1 MEELVLRYMKYFSK
15 NIPNWQ
21 IEEYV
26 EELKIFKEIYKQRPI
41 EFNNHGMLF
50 PHMFA
55 TYFIL
60 KKVNPSFVI
69 ESGVFKGQST
79 WLIEKTLPNAE
90 ILAIDID
97 LNQRKYISKK
107 AKYSDKDF
115 KYQNFSNIPY
125 DTLVFFDDHV
135 NHYERLNQA
144 KFFNIKNIIFEDNY
158 NIGNGDFYTLKH
170 AYQNVGFN
178 HKPKYISHIKTFY
191 IFLIETLKKIFFKD
205 YYFSND
211 KILFRLRD
219 YKKNENDFKN
229 IEKNIKTYFEFPP
242 IYKHNEDS
250 TDPILKNYKLDFEI
264 SKKELLSYNYITFV
278 KLI

>member
-1 MEELVLRYMKYFSK
+1 MKYFSK

-21 IEEYV
+21 IEEYTK
-26 EELKIFKEIYKQRPI
+26 ELKIFKEIYKERPI
-41 EFNNHGMLF
+41 RNNLHGMMF
-50 PHMFA
+50 QHMFA

-60 KKVNPSFVI
+60 KKINPSFVI

-79 WLIEKTLPNAE
+79 WLIEKTLPNTK
-90 ILAIDID
+90 ILSIDID

-107 AKYSDKDF
+107 AEYSDKDF
-115 KYQNFSNIPY
+115 KYQDFSNIPH

-135 NHYERLNQA
+135 NHYQRLKEA
-144 KFFNIKNIIFEDNY
+144 KFFNIKNIILEDNY
-158 NIGNGDFYTLKH
+158 SFKNGDFYTLKH

-178 HKPKYISHIKTFY
+178 HKYNRISHIKTFY
-191 IFLIETLKKIFFKD
+191 IFLFEILKKIFLKD

-219 YKKNENDFKN
+219 HKKNENDFKN
-229 IEKNIKTYFEFPP
+229 IEKSIETYFEFPP
-242 IYKHNEDS
+242 LYKNHEDS
-250 TDPILKNYKLDFEI
+250 TAPILTNNEIDFEI

-278 KLI
+278 KLK

>member
-1 MEELVLRYMKYFSK
+1 MKYFSK
-15 NIPNWQ
+15 NIPDWQ
-21 IEEYV
+21 TEDYIK
-26 EELKIFKEIYKQRPI
+26 ELKIFKEIYKQRPV
-41 EFNNHGMLF
+41 EFNKGGMLF

-60 KKVNPSFVI
+60 KKINPTFVI

-90 ILAIDID
+90 ILSIDID
-97 LNQRKYISKK
+97 LNHRKYISKK
-107 AKYSDKDF
+107 AKYSNNDF
-115 KYQNFSNIPY
+115 KYQNFSNIPP

-135 NHYERLNQA
+135 NHYERLKQA

-158 NIGNGDFYTLKH
+158 NVNEGNFYTLKH

-178 HKPKYISHIKTFY
+178 YKYTRLGHIKTFC
-191 IFLIETLKKIFFKD
+191 IFLIETLKKIFLKD

-211 KILFRLRD
+211 KILLRLRD
-219 YKKNENDFKN
+219 NKKNENDFKN
-229 IEKNIKTYFEFPP
+229 IEKNIETYFEFPP
-242 IYKHNEDS
+242 LYKHNEDS
-250 TDPILKNYKLDFEI
+250 TVPILTNNEINFEL
-264 SKKELLSYNYITFV
+264 SKKEILSYNYITFV

>member
-1 MEELVLRYMKYFSK
+1 MKYFSK
-15 NIPNWQ
+15 NIPDWK
-21 IEEYV
+21 IEEYIK
-26 EELKIFKEIYKQRPI
+26 ELKIFKEIYKQRPI
-41 EFNNHGMLF
+41 NFNNHGMMF

-79 WLIEKTLPNAE
+79 WLIEKTLPDAK
-90 ILAIDID
+90 ILSIDID
-97 LNQRKYISKK
+97 LTQRKYISKK
-107 AKYSDKDF
+107 VEYSDKDF
-115 KYQNFSNIPY
+115 KYQNFSNIP
-125 DTLVFFDDHV
+125 DDALVFFDDHV
-135 NHYERLNQA
+135 NHYERLKQA

-158 NIGNGDFYTLKH
+158 NDENADFYTLKH
-170 AYQNVGFN
+170 AYQNIGFN
-178 HKPKYISHIKTFY
+178 HKYTLQSHIKTFY
-191 IFLIETLKKIFFKD
+191 IFLVETLKKIFLKN

-219 YKKNENDFKN
+219 HKKNENDFKN
-229 IEKNIKTYFEFPP
+229 IEKNIETYFEFPP
-242 IYKHNEDS
+242 LYRHGEDC
-250 TDPILKNYKLDFEI
+250 TAPILNNNEIEFEI

>member
-1 MEELVLRYMKYFSK
+1 MKYFSK
-15 NIPNWQ
+15 NSPDWQ
-21 IEEYV
+21 SEAYI

-41 EFNNHGMLF
+41 KFNIDGMKF

-60 KKVNPSFVI
+60 KKINPSFVI

-79 WLIEKTLPNAE
+79 WLIEKTLPNAR
-90 ILAIDID
+90 ILSIDID
-97 LNQRKYISKK
+97 LNQRKHISKK
-107 AKYSDKDF
+107 VEYSNKDF
-115 KYQNFSNIPY
+115 KYHNFSNIPS

-135 NHYERLNQA
+135 SHYERLKQA
-144 KFFNIKNIIFEDNY
+144 KFFNIKNIILEDNY
-158 NIGNGDFYTLKH
+158 NKDNGDFYTLRH

-178 HKPKYISHIKTFY
+178 HKHKIFGHFKTFF
-191 IFLIETLKKIFFKD
+191 IFFIEILKKIFLKN

-219 YKKNENDFKN
+219 HEKNENDFKN

-242 IYKHNEDS
+242 LYKHDEYS
-250 TDPILKNYKLDFEI
+250 MAPILTGDKLDFEI

-278 KLI
+278 QLI